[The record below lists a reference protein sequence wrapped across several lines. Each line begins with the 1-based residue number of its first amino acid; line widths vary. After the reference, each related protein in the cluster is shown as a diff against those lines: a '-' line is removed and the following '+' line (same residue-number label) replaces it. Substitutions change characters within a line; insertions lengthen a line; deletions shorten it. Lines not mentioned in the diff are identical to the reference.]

1 MSTVNKALTRF
12 LLPLDVEGAH
22 ARPVA
27 LMRCLAET
35 LKQRIEKI
43 TLLHVMAGRYLSQHM
58 ANVDFRTTQIISSD
72 RFQEL
77 RQTYIDKEIRPILEN
92 VRQEL
97 ADAGISAP
105 IDIVIEDGDPVD
117 RIAKLAEEGEYSS
130 LILQRSDKSA
140 VEEMFIGS
148 VTSGVLH
155 RDIKSTIYLAGSG
168 PLHCPPRSALVALDE
183 SENARAALE
192 RAMVLAEA
200 AGQVFEKM
208 VLVHVMDA
216 AECSVALANG
226 SEPEKPGSGLLD
238 EAEAMV
244 REKGLASGQ
253 IVRRLTFGDP
263 ADVLV
268 QEVEDQKP
276 EFVFMG
282 RRGRSALKEL
292 FMGSVSSKV
301 ISRCT
306 GPAITLVS
314 A

>member
-1 MSTVNKALTRF
+1 MSTVNKPLTRF
-12 LLPLDVEGAH
+12 LLPLDVKGDH
-22 ARPVA
+22 VRPVA
-27 LMRCLAET
+27 LMRCLAES
-35 LKQRIEKI
+35 LEQRIEKI

-58 ANVDFRTTQIISSD
+58 ANVDFRTTQIIASAK
-72 RFQEL
+72 FQEL
-77 RQTYIDKEIRPILEN
+77 RLAYVDKEIRPALEN
-92 VRQEL
+92 VRREL
-97 ADAGISAP
+97 ADAGIRAP

-117 RIAKLAEEGEYSS
+117 RIVKLAGEGEYSS
-130 LILQRSDKSA
+130 LILQRNDKSA
-140 VEEMFIGS
+140 VEEVFIGS

-155 RDIKSTIYLAGSG
+155 RDVKSTIYLAGSG
-168 PLHCPPRSALVALDE
+168 SLHCPPRSALVALDE

-200 AGQVFEKM
+200 AGQDFEKM

-216 AECSVALANG
+216 AECSVVLASG
-226 SEPEKPGSGLLD
+226 SEPEKPGSSLLD
-238 EAEAMV
+238 EAEAML

-306 GPAITLVS
+306 APVITMVS
-314 A
+314 V